1 MEILEC
7 MENNLWGNSCHML
20 IHAYIIV
27 LYLYAMYVAIIYAI
41 FSVLTGSH
49 VKSVG
54 LILNNFSLRMSMQK
68 YPDPWSTQVNIE
80 PSYPYMYI
88 SISSGVL
95 CMSGYIL
102 ACYIIVHLTK
112 LLTLLWEQG

>member
-1 MEILEC
+1 MQLLDC

-20 IHAYIIV
+20 IHACMIV

-49 VKSVG
+49 G
-54 LILNNFSLRMSMQK
+54 LILNNFSLRTSMQK

-80 PSYPYMYI
+80 PSYP
-88 SISSGVL
+88 
-95 CMSGYIL
+95 
-102 ACYIIVHLTK
+102 
-112 LLTLLWEQG
+112 

>member
-1 MEILEC
+1 
-7 MENNLWGNSCHML
+7 ML
-20 IHAYIIV
+20 IHACMIV

-49 VKSVG
+49 VKSIGHG
-54 LILNNFSLRMSMQK
+54 LILKNFSLRMSTQK

-88 SISSGVL
+88 SGVL

-102 ACYIIVHLTK
+102 ACYIIVHLTN
-112 LLTLLWEQG
+112 LVLGTRL